1 MQTGVERHV
10 DLVELER
17 ALRADPLDGLA
28 RVVAQVAAGL
38 AIERDESHPR
48 RCCHSSRVEHVELVV
63 FGLLVATAAL
73 AVLAGV
79 VRVPY
84 PITLVLGGTAIG
96 FLPGV
101 PTVELDPDIVLLIFL
116 PPLLYGAAFF
126 TSVRELR
133 QNVRSIATLAI
144 PLVAVTMAA
153 VAVVAHEVVGLG
165 WAESFVLGAIVSPT
179 DAVAPSEIMRRV
191 GAPRRLLAIVEGE
204 NLTNDWTALVLY
216 RFAVAAVVS
225 GSFTLWKAGLE
236 FIASG
241 VGGLLVGLA
250 AGMLI
255 RYVRSRIDDPPT
267 EITISILSGYVGY
280 LPAEELGLS
289 GVIAAVTTGLYMAW
303 YTPQLTTPVMR
314 LQGVAVW
321 EILTFLLNAV
331 LFLLVGLQ
339 LPGILDD
346 LSGNSPA
353 DLVLWGG
360 LVSAVVIG
368 VRLAWVFTLPY
379 VARLID
385 RRGARRRRRSRAQE
399 RLVLGWAGMRGSVS
413 LAAALAIPL
422 ETDAGGPFPERDLI
436 IFLAFA
442 VILATLVG
450 QGLTLGPLIRRLDV
464 EDDGQDSQED
474 TLARRRVAEA
484 ALARLDE
491 LGEPD
496 WISPESVGRARNVF
510 DYRERRFGA
519 LEDGAGENFEE
530 RANAWRRLM
539 HDLLDAQRQELL
551 ALRNRGEISDDIR
564 RRVERD
570 LDLEESRL
578 EN

>member
-1 MQTGVERHV
+1 M
-10 DLVELER
+10 
-17 ALRADPLDGLA
+17 
-28 RVVAQVAAGL
+28 
-38 AIERDESHPR
+38 
-48 RCCHSSRVEHVELVV
+48 EHVELVV
-63 FGLLVATAAL
+63 FGLLVAIAAL

-79 VRVPY
+79 LRVPY
-84 PITLVLGGTAIG
+84 PITLVLGGTVIG

-101 PTVELDPDIVLLIFL
+101 PSVELDPDIVLLIFL

-126 TSVRELR
+126 ASVRELR
-133 QNVRSIATLAI
+133 QNARAIATLAI
-144 PLVAVTMAA
+144 PLVFVTMAA
-153 VAVVAHEVVGLG
+153 VAVAAHEVIGLG

-179 DAVAPSEIMRRV
+179 DAVAPTEIMRRV

-204 NLTNDWTALVLY
+204 NLTNDWTAPVLY

-225 GSFTLWKAGLE
+225 GSFSLWKAGLE

-241 VGGLLVGLA
+241 VGGLIVGLA

-255 RYVRSRIDDPPT
+255 RQVRARIDDPPT

-289 GVIAAVTTGLYMAW
+289 GVVAAVATGLYMAW
-303 YTPQLTTPVMR
+303 HTPQLTTPVMR

-346 LSGNSPA
+346 LSGRSTGE
-353 DLVLWGG
+353 LVLWGA
-360 LVSAVVIG
+360 LVSTVVIL
-368 VRLAWVFTLPY
+368 VRLAWVFALPY

-385 RRGARRRRRSRAQE
+385 RRASQRGGRLGAPE
-399 RLVLGWAGMRGSVS
+399 RFVVGWAGMRGSVS

-422 ETDAGGPFPERDLI
+422 ETDAGAPFPGRDLI

-442 VILATLVG
+442 VILVTLVG
-450 QGLTLGPLIRRLDV
+450 QGLTLGPLIDRLGLD
-464 EDDGQDSQED
+464 DDGEESHED

-484 ALARLDE
+484 ALERLEE

-496 WISPESVGRARNVF
+496 WISPESVGRARQLF
-510 DYRERRFGA
+510 DYRQRRFGA
-519 LEDGAGENFEE
+519 LEDGDGDNFED

-539 HDLLDAQRQELL
+539 YDLFDAQREALL
-551 ALRNRGEISDDIR
+551 DLRNNGAISDEIR